1 MSKISRRHFVEG
13 AGAGLVAAKVISP
26 LKAQQT
32 AGQTKPPEAALTAAV
47 VKRTLTSIGS
57 A

>member
-13 AGAGLVAAKVISP
+13 TRARLVAAAVI
-26 LKAQQT
+26 
-32 AGQTKPPEAALTAAV
+32 
-47 VKRTLTSIGS
+47 VKRTLASLGS

>member
-13 AGAGLVAAKVISP
+13 TGAGLVAAKVIAP
-26 LKAQQT
+26 LQARQT
-32 AGQTKPPEAALTAAV
+32 AAS
-47 VKRTLTSIGS
+47 VKRTLASLGS

>member
-26 LKAQQT
+26 LQAQQT
-32 AGQTKPPEAALTAAV
+32 AAI
-47 VKRTLTSIGS
+47 VKRTLTSLGS